1 MATQDWSKAVIVHG
15 HANHDAGHK
24 TEATGSF
31 TKLFSTGSGVTSVLD
46 VIEFGSMTQPESAF
60 TASAIITDFTMVQG
74 AYLDGPI
81 ARFRVKSGSAGVVAY
96 VK

>member
-1 MATQDWSKAVIVHG
+1 
-15 HANHDAGHK
+15 
-24 TEATGSF
+24 
-31 TKLFSTGSGVTSVLD
+31 
-46 VIEFGSMTQPESAF
+46 MTQPESAF